1 MVKPEHLE
9 PNEVIISLK
18 YDQDREVPGYDGAL
32 VCTMSISDH
41 GDEDALAIALD
52 EAVTLLAYHELG
64 SDYVDLDHEI
74 DLYKAEVLRRLFP
87 DEYAQA
93 EAEQGDERP
102 VEITKDGNVYT
113 LSFNSETK
121 GSA

>member
-1 MVKPEHLE
+1 MVDPKTLG

-18 YDQDREVPGYDGAL
+18 YDKERDIPGYDGAL
-32 VCTMSISDH
+32 VCTLSISDE
-41 GDEDALAIALD
+41 GDEDALALALD

-64 SDYVDLDHEI
+64 AEYVDLDEEI

-87 DEYAQA
+87 DEYAEA
-93 EAEQGDERP
+93 EAREERP
-102 VEITKDGNVYT
+102 VEVTKDGNVYT
-113 LSFNSETK
+113 LSFDSETK